1 MSELVNGSDA
11 PNVIAGEYVLGTLDG
26 DERMHV
32 QSLLASDAEFAA
44 KVKVWER
51 RLGELHLMVEPVEP
65 DRAIWERI
73 KTKLPGVQQ
82 QTQPAEPQ
90 QAEPEPAEP
99 EPAEPQQAEP
109 EPAAAQPVEPAPAEH
124 VSAEHAPAAPADDA
138 LARRLDAAIAAI
150 SEAASAAPAELAS
163 SEGAAADASVA
174 PSPPVTEPLAP
185 PMPPLEHEEHR
196 VRRRLAGW
204 RAFAVLMILL
214 VLAMAALVAAW
225 RFAPDRVPPA
235 LQPVALLRLVGVNLA
250 PPSPPTPVRRPL
262 PPGSQFDE

>member
-1 MSELVNGSDA
+1 MSELVNGGDA

-65 DRAIWERI
+65 GRAIWERI
-73 KTKLPGVQQ
+73 KTKLPEVQQ
-82 QTQPAEPQ
+82 HTQPAEPR

-109 EPAAAQPVEPAPAEH
+109 EPAAAQPMEPAPAEH

-138 LARRLDAAIAAI
+138 SARLGAAIAAI
-150 SEAASAAPAELAS
+150 SEAASAAPAEPAS
-163 SEGAAADASVA
+163 SEAAAGDASVA
-174 PSPPVTEPLAP
+174 PSSPVAEPSAPPV
-185 PMPPLEHEEHR
+185 MPTPTLGHEEHR

-204 RAFAVLMILL
+204 RAFAVLL
-214 VLAMAALVAAW
+214 VLGMAALVAAW

-235 LQPVALLRLVGVNLA
+235 LQPVALLRLVGVNVA
-250 PPSPPTPVRRPL
+250 PPSPPPPVRRPL